1 MADEPANVEERH
13 APLKW
18 FLGWLLPSL
27 LVSVAAAV
35 FGYPVPAWA
44 LAVLVWVVLGWFSTY
59 NSLAGRVSRG

>member
-1 MADEPANVEERH
+1 MAAEPANVDERR

-35 FGYPVPAWA
+35 PGYPGPAWA
-44 LAVLVWVVLGWFSTY
+44 LAVLVWVVLRWFSTY
-59 NSLAGRVSRG
+59 NSLAGRVARG